1 MEPHL
6 LHDLVARN
14 TGQSMAD
21 LTYAERIPATR
32 PRRPYPLF
40 WRRKPRTTGR

>member
-21 LTYAERIPATR
+21 LTYNDRVPAPR
-32 PRRPYPLF
+32 PRRPHPTF
-40 WRRKPRTTGR
+40 WRRSSRGTR

>member
-6 LHDLVARN
+6 LHGFIAHN

-21 LTYAERIPATR
+21 LTYTERIAAGR
-32 PRRPYPLF
+32 PRRPYPTF
-40 WRRKPRTTGR
+40 WRRKPPTAGR